1 MVVYVDGKPIFVQNP
16 KPTDTSAEQTEVSKT
31 SGGVEVKTSQ
41 KSSSGRPKSNT
52 SMPKSSSFP
61 STSNCKPVAKIPY
74 LLAAAAAAAAS
85 NHRKNQQNPIN
96 SNTNNN
102 NNNNSSTKLVSTDCA
117 RSSSYL
123 ITQSNTN
130 KKDLKQDQEYI
141 QLVSLLR
148 QKNEK
153 LFNPLL
159 NKTY

>member
-16 KPTDTSAEQTEVSKT
+16 KLADTSNPQTDVAKT
-31 SGGVEVKTSQ
+31 NGGVEVKTNQ

-52 SMPKSSSFP
+52 SMPKSTSFP
-61 STSNCKPVAKIPY
+61 GTSTCKPVAKIPY

-85 NHRKNQQNPIN
+85 NHRKTQQNQTTNIIN
-96 SNTNNN
+96 SNAN
-102 NNNNSSTKLVSTDCA
+102 TKLVSNDCA

-123 ITQSNTN
+123 LTPSNPN
-130 KKDLKQDQEYI
+130 KIKDLKQDQEYM